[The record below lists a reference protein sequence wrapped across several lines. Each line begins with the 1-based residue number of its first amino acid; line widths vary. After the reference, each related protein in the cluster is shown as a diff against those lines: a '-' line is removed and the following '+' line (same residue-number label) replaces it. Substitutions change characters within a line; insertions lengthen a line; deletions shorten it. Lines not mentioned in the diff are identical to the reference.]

1 MSSDMSLCMPNAS
14 TSLSPFQRWCETEY
28 RPGYHWDEVFGML
41 RKDDV
46 GIDLFPIKKKMK
58 PAKLIS
64 LCPSSNL
71 KEATVEH
78 LCKAHTR
85 WARKR
90 AKASKS
96 T

>member
-1 MSSDMSLCMPNAS
+1 MSNAS
-14 TSLSPFQRWCETEY
+14 TSLSPFQHWCETEY
-28 RPGYHWDEVFGML
+28 RPDYHWDEVFEML

-71 KEATVEH
+71 KAATAEC
-78 LCKAHTR
+78 LCKAHIR
-85 WARKR
+85 
-90 AKASKS
+90 
-96 T
+96 